1 MHYTRDDKMQ
11 TQFRKMEEEIMTKD
25 FLPVVMPVSRMQISI
40 DGKKLNRNFMKI
52 MSYVRSDP
60 LKKK

>member
-40 DGKKLNRNFMKI
+40 DGKKLNEFYENHVVCEI
-52 MSYVRSDP
+52 RSNVT
-60 LKKK
+60 